1 MEQLTELER
10 RDVEV
15 VARALAAAQAK
26 SCRTP
31 PDLISTFVDATW
43 HRHADAAL
51 LAIRDLDAERLRRAL
66 FACGDMAKALV
77 QAEAMSADAQAYR
90 GVLEA

>member
-31 PDLISTFVDATW
+31 PDLISTFV
-43 HRHADAAL
+43 DAAL